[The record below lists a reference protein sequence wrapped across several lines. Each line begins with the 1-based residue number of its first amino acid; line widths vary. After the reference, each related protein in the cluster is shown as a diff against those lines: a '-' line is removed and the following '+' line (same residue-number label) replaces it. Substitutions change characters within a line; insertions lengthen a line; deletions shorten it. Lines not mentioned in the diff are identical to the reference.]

1 LSSTERFEVDAAD
14 DQSEDSEEALLGYN
28 AAAGF
33 VAKSARLNP
42 PPSFLD
48 IDPREVGDHEAGN
61 IHTTTCT
68 KYFRRD
74 DARRVTLDS
83 SDILDGSISSDN
95 INDEMAFK
103 TNARND
109 DTVFDAAPC
118 DVATPRT
125 KKLDWC
131 VDDTIDS
138 PPDYEGHGSQ
148 TNFLK
153 DKCGSRATSRLFVSG
168 HQYSSVVDSRK
179 TRRIGPLESAF
190 KRQKQLSSEVQ
201 SQTPSWRKGSG
212 HFPNHSSSRP
222 KKTSKALKS
231 YFQPVKQSESVS
243 LFQLQMDTKETKDDF
258 LWNTP

>member
-1 LSSTERFEVDAAD
+1 VRFDVDAAD
-14 DQSEDSEEALLGYN
+14 DQSEDSEDALLGYD

-42 PPSFLD
+42 SPSFLD
-48 IDPREVGDHEAGN
+48 IDQREAGDHEAGN
-61 IHTTTCT
+61 IRTTTCT

-95 INDEMAFK
+95 INDEIVAVK

-109 DTVFDAAPC
+109 DNVFDAAPF
-118 DVATPRT
+118 VVTTPRT
-125 KKLDWC
+125 KKTDWC
-131 VDDTIDS
+131 VDDAIDS
-138 PPDYEGHGSQ
+138 PPDYEGRGSQ

-153 DKCGSRATSRLFVSG
+153 DTSGSRATSRSFVSG
-168 HQYSSVVDSRK
+168 PRYSSVVDSRK
-179 TRRIGPLESAF
+179 ARRIGPLESAF

-212 HFPNHSSSRP
+212 PFFPNHSSSRP

-231 YFQPVKQSESVS
+231 YFQPVKRSESVFLS
-243 LFQLQMDTKETKDDF
+243 QLQMNTKETKDDF